1 MLIQKFLPTA
11 RRHLQSIDVS
21 TALLQAAR
29 RLGEGCDMLLVCD
42 AAGRLAGVL
51 TKTDVVRQT
60 GRCAGA
66 SCTAPVIGAMTRD
79 VTTVTPDGW
88 LQDVWD
94 IMKARGFKNI
104 PVVDAN
110 RCPLGVLNAR
120 DVLQTLLQEVREEES
135 LLHDYVMNIGYR

>member
-11 RRHLQSIDVS
+11 RRHLQSIDVNA
-21 TALLQAAR
+21 ALLQAAR

-66 SCTAPVIGAMTRD
+66 SCTAPVIEAMTRD

-94 IMKARGFKNI
+94 IMKTRGFKNI
-104 PVVDAN
+104 PVIDAN
-110 RCPLGVLNAR
+110 RHPLGVLNAR
-120 DVLQTLLQEVREEES
+120 DVLQTLLQEVREEEN